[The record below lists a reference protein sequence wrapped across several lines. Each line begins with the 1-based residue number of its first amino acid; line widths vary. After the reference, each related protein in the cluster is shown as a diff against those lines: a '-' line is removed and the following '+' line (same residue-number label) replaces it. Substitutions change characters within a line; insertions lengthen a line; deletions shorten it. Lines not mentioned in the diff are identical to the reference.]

1 MLITEAKQVTWNP
14 IQQNIG
20 RLYHRDL
27 DFYSDLH
34 RMPLQQHNLTC
45 FNRLTIA
52 TVWRIDKRE
61 QRKM

>member
-1 MLITEAKQVTWNP
+1 MLTTEAKQVTRSP

-20 RLYHRDL
+20 RLYHRHL

-34 RMPLQQHNLTC
+34 RMPLQQHNLTS

-52 TVWRIDKRE
+52 TRGRIDKRE